1 MLTFENVDFQ
11 KVDYQK
17 VHFEQMTFKEI
28 NLTFSNLIFTL
39 FPIKSLQTNQASCLP
54 PNWNGE
60 TAAHVQVVLAVQA
73 GACGRFQDAHLWSLP
88 WVVLLQFNVRPNP
101 FASWKFL
108 AVWFLSWRWEALPFA
123 SLGG

>member
-39 FPIKSLQTNQASCLP
+39 FPIKSLQPDEVTCLL
-54 PNWNGE
+54 PNWNGD
-60 TAAHVQVVLAVQA
+60 TAVHVQVVLAVQA
-73 GACGRFQDAHLWSLP
+73 GACGRFQDADMWSLR
-88 WVVLLQFNVRPNP
+88 WVVLLQFNVRPHP
-101 FASWKFL
+101 FA
-108 AVWFLSWRWEALPFA
+108 
-123 SLGG
+123 